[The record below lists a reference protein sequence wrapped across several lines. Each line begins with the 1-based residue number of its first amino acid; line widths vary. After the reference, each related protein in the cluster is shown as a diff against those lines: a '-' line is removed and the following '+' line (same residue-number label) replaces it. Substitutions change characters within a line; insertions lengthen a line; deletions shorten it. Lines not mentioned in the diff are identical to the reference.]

1 MNELEKSVLE
11 TIKGSD
17 LSSLSQDYAE
27 LFIDSIIKDGVL
39 KDIPVIQTIIA
50 LTKTGIGIKN
60 LLFTKKI
67 IRFLFSLKDT
77 NLQERTKMILELE
90 SDPAFN
96 GNVGEHVILLLDKYD
111 DMKKPVLMG
120 NAFSAY
126 IQKRINALEL
136 RKMNF
141 GIDNLFMP
149 NISYLKQFYL
159 DLTKELPEDIH
170 QNLSLCGFVDL
181 VSAFG
186 GLAARK
192 NKLGE
197 LFIKEVVKDIV

>member
-1 MNELEKSVLE
+1 
-11 TIKGSD
+11 
-17 LSSLSQDYAE
+17 
-27 LFIDSIIKDGVL
+27 
-39 KDIPVIQTIIA
+39 
-50 LTKTGIGIKN
+50 
-60 LLFTKKI
+60 
-67 IRFLFSLKDT
+67 
-77 NLQERTKMILELE
+77 MISELE

-111 DMKKPVLMG
+111 DMKKPALMG

-159 DLTKELPEDIH
+159 DLTKELPEETH

-186 GLAARK
+186 AIAARK